1 MPGKGIR
8 PCWSGRLTVVARRL
22 GGSTLTIARLMF
34 RANLRS
40 RHRRTLLGYVWL
52 AIPGLVLAITFTFLR
67 KSALVVTGDVALP
80 YPLFVLSGMFLW
92 QSFGDAINLPIQ
104 QLNQQ
109 RRFLS
114 LVPAPFQAVLI
125 AALGEVLVNL
135 AVRLAILGVTILA
148 FRLPVAASWLL
159 VPLGGIGMVAF
170 GFALGLTI
178 APFAQLFDDIATLA
192 SMAVTFAMLLSPV
205 LYPIPPDSILA
216 LNPLAAM
223 LTNVRDWMVGL
234 PATASVW
241 PIVILTLALLVPG
254 WLLNMVSRPHITARA
269 H

>member
-1 MPGKGIR
+1 M
-8 PCWSGRLTVVARRL
+8 
-22 GGSTLTIARLMF
+22 TLTIARLLF

-40 RHRRTLLGYVWL
+40 RNRRTLLGYLWL
-52 AIPGLVLAITFTFLR
+52 AIPGLVMAITFTFLR

-114 LVPAPFQAVLI
+114 LVPAPFEAVLI
-125 AALGEVLVNL
+125 AALGEVLLNL
-135 AVRLAILGVTILA
+135 AIRLAILAMTMIA
-148 FRLPVAASWLL
+148 FGLPPAFGWFL
-159 VPLGGIGMVAF
+159 VPFAGIGMVAV
-170 GFALGLTI
+170 GFAVGLII
-178 APFAQLFDDIATLA
+178 APFAQLFDDIAPLA
-192 SMAVTFAMLLSPV
+192 SMAVTFGMLLSPV
-205 LYPIPPDSILA
+205 LYPIAPGSILA
-216 LNPLAAM
+216 LNPLAGPLM
-223 LTNVRDWMVGL
+223 NVREWMAGL

-241 PIVILTLALLVPG
+241 PGLVVTIVLLVPG
-254 WLLNMVSRPHITARA
+254 WVLNRISRPHIAARA

>member
-1 MPGKGIR
+1 M
-8 PCWSGRLTVVARRL
+8 ARRL
-22 GGSTLTIARLMF
+22 GSSTLTIARLLF

-80 YPLFVLSGMFLW
+80 YPLFVLSGLFLW

-125 AALGEVLVNL
+125 AALGEVMLNLV
-135 AVRLAILGVTILA
+135 VRLAILGMALLA
-148 FRLPVAASWLL
+148 SGLQPVMGWLL
-159 VPLGGIGMVAF
+159 VPLAGIGMVGF
-170 GFALGLTI
+170 GFGLGLII
-178 APFAQLFDDIATLA
+178 APFAQLFDDVATLA

-216 LNPLAAM
+216 LNPLAGLLM
-223 LTNVRDWMVGL
+223 NVRDWIAGL

-241 PIVILTLALLVPG
+241 PVALLTLGLLVPG
-254 WLLNMVSRPHITARA
+254 WVLNILSRPHIAARA